1 MQKSRF
7 VLLRNLMCNTV
18 VKDFII
24 THAVSSFRTDHITL
38 VPDRYKLAHN
48 YTYSSKSH
56 QWPFLF
62 TLNNI

>member
-38 VPDRYKLAHN
+38 VPD
-48 YTYSSKSH
+48 
-56 QWPFLF
+56 QVQVGP
-62 TLNNI
+62 